1 MTART
6 PEQDEARRTAEE
18 ETAGSR
24 QVRRRL
30 TFGVAGDL
38 ADMPTVRSPW
48 QRAYEAW
55 RAAGLSWGHGAPPRD
70 EGAAEAVPAPDEAAP
85 AGAAASGTAGAEDG
99 APAKPAAGK
108 AARTGRRAAKKAAAK
123 AAAAQ
128 AAAASKEAAASK
140 AAAAAQEAAAKDDV
154 AKDDVAKG
162 AAATGD
168 VVTEGA
174 AGERAEKAKK
184 AAADEPAV
192 EKAESPE
199 IAAGEAA
206 AEEDASQGTAA
217 EEGAATEAASK
228 EGAAEETAPKAGKAA
243 PKAGKAKPKAGKG
256 AGKKAQPDPE
266 DVLVAGP
273 GLRTRESAPRA
284 ARRLRTRLA
293 VAAGLVVIA
302 GGVIVT
308 VARGEGADEQS
319 LPGPLAADAL
329 FAADP
334 AAETDGLVQ
343 NLAAVAAAGGTVV
356 AVGTEGD
363 GVPGRERTRFLS
375 SVDGGRTWSLA
386 RVRSG
391 DGSAV
396 PQGDAPRMVAAGK
409 RGWVALGDA
418 HGGGTVAWTSE
429 NARTWTR
436 HDVGAVFKP
445 SDDVRAVART
455 ADGFAA
461 VGGADGHAV
470 VWISPDGGRWQRI
483 EGIRGITGFDRV
495 ASSGSVLVTH
505 GTYPREVT
513 VKRGRRK
520 ITRTVPSHGVWRS
533 EDGGRTWAQVS
544 IPQAKGSYGATK
556 GLTYGPGGFATVREG
571 RHTSGRKGN
580 RRTTRF
586 GVLFTS
592 PDGREWRVASR
603 FRGYGIERFGGTPDG
618 LAVVVHGS
626 DDAYRILRT
635 ADGRSWKADGTV
647 PRPVKSSGLTVAAGG
662 AIAISGSRGDDA
674 YLHGVDL
681 RKVPGAVNPER
692 SVRSLAAAPGRVV
705 AAGSS
710 NGAAAIWTA
719 PDGQPWQRA
728 ELPST
733 AGSLSG
739 VVHGGK
745 GWLAVGA
752 TPGDAPKPLVMTSQ
766 DGSTWEKAEFPGGP
780 PPMAAAAGPS
790 GYVATGTGAVWHS
803 ADLKEWKRTD
813 LDGAPAA
820 VTASD
825 GMYVAV
831 GAKGRAPAVWT
842 SQDGVKWTAAELS
855 DGLATGPLTGVA
867 ADGATIVAIG
877 ADGAPLVS
885 VDAGKTWTVH
895 ALGGDLTA
903 TAITATPNGFVATA
917 STSHRNAAVL
927 TSGDGVTWRRLRV
940 PGLSGDG
947 ERRLTALTAAG
958 SSVLAA
964 GVAADGQGEA
974 ALLWKAPL
982 P

>member
-1 MTART
+1 RQDREGARVTART

-70 EGAAEAVPAPDEAAP
+70 QGAAEAIPAPDEAAP
-85 AGAAASGTAGAEDG
+85 AGAAASGAAGAEDA

-128 AAAASKEAAASK
+128 AAAASKEGAS
-140 AAAAAQEAAAKDDV
+140 
-154 AKDDVAKG
+154 
-162 AAATGD
+162 
-168 VVTEGA
+168 
-174 AGERAEKAKK
+174 
-184 AAADEPAV
+184 
-192 EKAESPE
+192 
-199 IAAGEAA
+199 
-206 AEEDASQGTAA
+206 
-217 EEGAATEAASK
+217 
-228 EGAAEETAPKAGKAA
+228 EETAPKAGKAA

-293 VAAGLVVIA
+293 AAAGLVAIA

-308 VARGEGADEQS
+308 VAPGGGADEPA
-319 LPGPLAADAL
+319 LPGPRAADAL

-343 NLAAVAAAGGTVV
+343 NRAAVAAAGGTVV

-386 RVRSG
+386 RVRGG

-513 VKRGRRK
+513 VKRGR
-520 ITRTVPSHGVWRS
+520 
-533 EDGGRTWAQVS
+533 
-544 IPQAKGSYGATK
+544 
-556 GLTYGPGGFATVREG
+556 
-571 RHTSGRKGN
+571 
-580 RRTTRF
+580 
-586 GVLFTS
+586 
-592 PDGREWRVASR
+592 
-603 FRGYGIERFGGTPDG
+603 
-618 LAVVVHGS
+618 
-626 DDAYRILRT
+626 
-635 ADGRSWKADGTV
+635 
-647 PRPVKSSGLTVAAGG
+647 
-662 AIAISGSRGDDA
+662 
-674 YLHGVDL
+674 
-681 RKVPGAVNPER
+681 
-692 SVRSLAAAPGRVV
+692 
-705 AAGSS
+705 
-710 NGAAAIWTA
+710 
-719 PDGQPWQRA
+719 
-728 ELPST
+728 
-733 AGSLSG
+733 
-739 VVHGGK
+739 
-745 GWLAVGA
+745 
-752 TPGDAPKPLVMTSQ
+752 
-766 DGSTWEKAEFPGGP
+766 
-780 PPMAAAAGPS
+780 
-790 GYVATGTGAVWHS
+790 
-803 ADLKEWKRTD
+803 
-813 LDGAPAA
+813 
-820 VTASD
+820 
-825 GMYVAV
+825 
-831 GAKGRAPAVWT
+831 
-842 SQDGVKWTAAELS
+842 
-855 DGLATGPLTGVA
+855 
-867 ADGATIVAIG
+867 
-877 ADGAPLVS
+877 
-885 VDAGKTWTVH
+885 
-895 ALGGDLTA
+895 
-903 TAITATPNGFVATA
+903 
-917 STSHRNAAVL
+917 
-927 TSGDGVTWRRLRV
+927 
-940 PGLSGDG
+940 
-947 ERRLTALTAAG
+947 
-958 SSVLAA
+958 
-964 GVAADGQGEA
+964 
-974 ALLWKAPL
+974 
-982 P
+982 